1 MPDCW
6 VMNAVSQHLI
16 IDADDTLWEDA
27 VYFEQA
33 IEEFLTFFDH
43 GPRSRQQVRPT
54 LDEIELANSGVH
66 PFGSR
71 TFGENLGEC
80 YRRVAE
86 STHADGGAIDREE
99 LARARE
105 LGRRLLH
112 QPRQLIPGVAETL
125 QYLAPRH
132 DLILYTKGHP
142 AEQSLKVKASG
153 LAIFFRHIEIAREK
167 NVGAYAELAA
177 RLGMDRART
186 WMIGN
191 SPRSDINPAL
201 AAGMNAVYIPHARTW
216 SLELEEI
223 TPGFGRLLAL
233 ERFSELRQ
241 HF

>member
-1 MPDCW
+1 MS
-6 VMNAVSQHLI
+6 ALSQHLI

-33 IEEFLTFFDH
+33 IDEFLTLFDH
-43 GPRSRQQVRPT
+43 GPLSRRQVRSV

-71 TFGENLGEC
+71 TFADNLGEC
-80 YRRVAE
+80 YRRVAA
-86 STHADGGAIDREE
+86 SGCAGGGAIDPEE
-99 LARARE
+99 LAHARE
-105 LGRRLLH
+105 LGTRLLH

-132 DLILYTKGHP
+132 DLVLYTKGHP

-153 LAIFFRHIEIAREK
+153 LAVFFRHIEIAREK
-167 NVGAYAELAA
+167 NAAAYIELAA
-177 RLGMDRART
+177 RFGMDRART
-186 WMIGN
+186 WMMGN

-201 AAGMNAVYIPHARTW
+201 AAGMNAVYIPHAQTW

-223 TPGFGRLLAL
+223 APGAGRLLVL
-233 ERFSELRQ
+233 ERFTELRQ

>member
-6 VMNAVSQHLI
+6 IMNALSQHLI

-33 IEEFLTFFDH
+33 IEDFLTLFDR
-43 GPRSRQQVRPT
+43 GPHSRQQVRSV

-71 TFGENLGEC
+71 TFAENLGEC
-80 YRRVAE
+80 YCRVTE
-86 STHADGGAIDREE
+86 SGCAGGAIDPED
-99 LARARE
+99 LAHARE
-105 LGRRLLH
+105 LGKRLLH
-112 QPRQLIPGVAETL
+112 RPRQLIPGVAETL

-132 DLILYTKGHP
+132 ELVLYTKGHP
-142 AEQSLKVKASG
+142 AEQCLKVKASG
-153 LAIFFRHIEIAREK
+153 LAVFFRHIEIAREK
-167 NVGAYAELAA
+167 NAAAYTELAA
-177 RLGMDRART
+177 RFGMDRART

-201 AAGMNAVYIPHARTW
+201 AAGMNAVYIPHAQTW
-216 SLELEEI
+216 SLEVEEI
-223 TPGFGRLLAL
+223 APGAGRLLVL